1 MASTPEDITL
11 LLARWRN
18 GDSQAEA
25 TLVERVYPVLRRLAQ
40 QRLAQ
45 SGSVTLVATELAGDA
60 YLKLAEQREGTF
72 TNRAHFYA
80 IAAHVIRRLLIDHL
94 RERAAQ
100 KRGGGLMQVTLQA
113 ADDVAA
119 AGSDSSDALDLD
131 RLLQR
136 LDRINRRASRLVELR
151 YFGGLTLEE
160 TAEVI
165 GISLPTAKRDWQ
177 FARAWL
183 HEQLSGPPSTR

>member
-1 MASTPEDITL
+1 
-11 LLARWRN
+11 
-18 GDSQAEA
+18 
-25 TLVERVYPVLRRLAQ
+25 
-40 QRLAQ
+40 
-45 SGSVTLVATELAGDA
+45 
-60 YLKLAEQREGTF
+60 
-72 TNRAHFYA
+72 
-80 IAAHVIRRLLIDHL
+80 
-94 RERAAQ
+94 
-100 KRGGGLMQVTLQA
+100 MQVTLQA